1 MPATA
6 PAVGDEALQHW
17 INRVRRLGGM
27 SLQRVAAQVGCLWQP
42 PYPDPALVFKLHL
55 TPKKWHP
62 EKGGSPLLDLKEF
75 LLPTTKNGLEQL
87 APLSFLRSGF
97 DSRGFFN
104 LICHVSCVRSYFC
117 IFIGNKV
124 SWSKVFSSFW
134 VHDDGNADVVV
145 TRGRLGE
152 KGTEFM
158 NSLGSK
164 PMGFRTEVFLW
175 QFPSGTW
182 SHVFKKR

>member
-42 PYPDPALVFKLHL
+42 PYPHPALVFKLHL

-124 SWSKVFSSFW
+124 S
-134 VHDDGNADVVV
+134 
-145 TRGRLGE
+145 
-152 KGTEFM
+152 
-158 NSLGSK
+158 
-164 PMGFRTEVFLW
+164 
-175 QFPSGTW
+175 
-182 SHVFKKR
+182 